1 MARNDEGVVI
11 DEEDDYYFDD
21 PRRTAGELIWR
32 LRSSFRESDFAKV
45 VSILTARENNLK
57 KEIGSWKRANQRLK
71 NLELGKRKADSEV
84 KKWRTKYCLVE
95 SRISK
100 LEAVAE
106 ELKSGEPIV
115 RVSGENAA
123 GGNQILDM
131 DEITGSGRTMTRC
144 VVEIVD
150 SDDESTSQS

>member
-123 GGNQILDM
+123 GVNQILDM

>member
-1 MARNDEGVVI
+1 MEHNEGVVV
-11 DEEDDYYFDD
+11 DEVDDCYFDD

-32 LRSSFRESDFAKV
+32 LRSSFRESDFVKV

-57 KEIGSWKRANQRLK
+57 KKIDSWKRANQRLK
-71 NLELGKRKADSEV
+71 NLELSKRKDDSEV

-100 LEAVAE
+100 LEAEAE

-115 RVSGENAA
+115 RISGETAA
-123 GGNQILDM
+123 VENEILDM
-131 DEITGSGRTMTRC
+131 DEINGEEWFDFMFNLFDFVSLAHFW
-144 VVEIVD
+144 
-150 SDDESTSQS
+150 